1 MTEFE
6 FPLLVGVT
14 DMTAAEF
21 YRALA
26 PGLGEHAY
34 DLGPLWEGAVE
45 RFAPICPRL
54 ELVGEKGAQT
64 YVIHDVPVYVGKDA
78 LAAPGAAAARARW
91 AAVREV
97 VEVGCAADLAAL
109 GLYKA
114 KGLLADGSFGP
125 RVPMGCANAAPAGI
139 RDLSGRV
146 VVAREFERFIYYT
159 YACFIEAVPVP
170 GEKPVETFEDFA
182 AFLGRDVYA
191 VELEREGGAALGMIW
206 PDWICH
212 KPDAHLEL
220 GVLYAGAGERYEAFS
235 GFAAGERCVVRLLAT
250 GCEDIELEVTLPAEP
265 PRDFSEMFYNK
276 QLEKGKPDHV

>member
-1 MTEFE
+1 MTDFE

-14 DMTAAEF
+14 DMMAAEF
-21 YRALA
+21 YHALT
-26 PGLGEHAY
+26 PDLGEQAY
-34 DLGPLWEGAVE
+34 EMGPLWEGAAS

-54 ELVGEKGAQT
+54 ELVGEKGSLT
-64 YVIHDVPVYVGKDA
+64 YVIHDVEVFVSAAA
-78 LAAPGAAAARARW
+78 LEDPAAGAARARW
-91 AAVREV
+91 ALARDV
-97 VEVGCAADLAAL
+97 VEIADAEQLAAL

-125 RVPMGCANAAPAGI
+125 RVPMTCGDTVLANL

-170 GEKPVETFEDFA
+170 GEKPVEAFEEFA
-182 AFLGRDVYA
+182 EFLGRDVYA
-191 VELEREGGAALGMIW
+191 IELVREGGASLGMIW

-212 KPDAHLEL
+212 VPDAHLEL

-235 GFAAGERCVVRLLAT
+235 GFAAGERCLVRILAT
-250 GCEDIELEVTLPAEP
+250 GCADVELEVTLPAEP
-265 PRDFSEMFYNK
+265 PRDFSETFYKK
-276 QLEKGKPDHV
+276 QLEKGNA